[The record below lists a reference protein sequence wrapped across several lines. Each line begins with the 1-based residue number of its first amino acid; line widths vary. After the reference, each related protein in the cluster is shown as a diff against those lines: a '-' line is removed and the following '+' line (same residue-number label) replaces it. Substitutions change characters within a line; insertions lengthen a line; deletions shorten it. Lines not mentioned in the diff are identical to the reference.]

1 MFYIRL
7 FKNDNKT
14 NDKQPIYGNSNFT
27 VQEKIVLEPGVP
39 YQVGMW
45 KDKKNE
51 NALNIRVDEKR
62 DAPPRKQESNE
73 PEIDIPF

>member
-1 MFYIRL
+1 
-7 FKNDNKT
+7 
-14 NDKQPIYGNSNFT
+14 

-62 DAPPRKQESNE
+62 EAPPRKQESKE

>member
-1 MFYIRL
+1 MFIQNLNYL
-7 FKNDNKT
+7 DNKT

-62 DAPPRKQESNE
+62 DAPPRKQESKE
-73 PEIDIPF
+73 SEIDIPF

>member
-14 NDKQPIYGNSNFT
+14 NEKQPIYGNSNFT

-45 KDKKNE
+45 KDKKMRMLLTLE
-51 NALNIRVDEKR
+51 
-62 DAPPRKQESNE
+62 
-73 PEIDIPF
+73 

>member
-1 MFYIRL
+1 
-7 FKNDNKT
+7 
-14 NDKQPIYGNSNFT
+14 
-27 VQEKIVLEPGVP
+27 
-39 YQVGMW
+39 MW

-62 DAPPRKQESNE
+62 EAPPKREEEKE